1 MHNDEHENGS
11 PVNQERKNNRGQAQ
25 KNLILAKNMVRE
37 KQSFK
42 VHDNFSKLPQK
53 SRSNLAGIYGMIR
66 QKVQD
71 EG

>member
-1 MHNDEHENGS
+1 MHNDEHENGA
-11 PVNQERKNNRGQAQ
+11 PVNQARKSNRGQQ
-25 KNLILAKNMVRE
+25 KKNEILAKNMVRK

-42 VHDNFSKLPQK
+42 VHNNFSKLPQK
-53 SRSNLAGIYGMIR
+53 NRSNLAGIYDMIR